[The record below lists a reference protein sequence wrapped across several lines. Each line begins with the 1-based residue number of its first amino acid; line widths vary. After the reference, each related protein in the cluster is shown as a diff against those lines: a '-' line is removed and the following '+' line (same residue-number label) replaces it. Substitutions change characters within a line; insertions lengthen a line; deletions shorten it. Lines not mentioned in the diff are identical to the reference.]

1 MACKHFYKN
10 TPLPQAD
17 EIFGYIQRT
26 QAGNRNADAILK
38 ILQNHNL
45 ISPRKF
51 STGMHHI
58 RMGKDVFEQYKH
70 VGYVNEVARKH
81 YGGKNLLNITERGR
95 VYGNR
100 YKGNSNIDYTVTV
113 NENVLQEIG
122 EAMDI
127 LTDEVPDALKQAEIE
142 YYQSLKGDALLS
154 EQARLENKSD
164 QQLASRLPKADTS
177 QLGRVVERLTRNFE
191 KAGIK
196 VDVKL
201 DIKLDALGEVRTVN
215 GKPTIYINP
224 RKMREDTAF
233 HEFAHIY
240 VDILGLNNPL
250 VQEVLQ
256 KFQDTPMGRKIREQ
270 YTMHAEREGL
280 SEKDTEEKILKEIVV
295 TAIGLEGAKIV
306 RKNPSKMQSLLNR
319 LFRAI
324 GKLLGIN
331 QDAAAQLA
339 EQMWKAT
346 MPKHA
351 TVQFSNY
358 AQQSLEEEN
367 LKKVI
372 EDVRLVLKGFL
383 IEEQRKRSEGQEET
397 AAEEKLKREL
407 NRLENA
413 RTAQDLFSFVGYMRN
428 LVVRAD
434 EFMTRV
440 ENEYH
445 DDMTV
450 EESVSMLKDI
460 YNVQKYIKA
469 LAPLDL
475 YPAIAAEV
483 REKSKL
489 KELSP
494 TEPIKELE
502 TAMSMIVTKIDDLSK
517 RYLDNGAVIYAG
529 ILEQMA
535 PSTTGVAIDNII
547 KRMREQQRLIGK
559 PDETEAI
566 KAIRRRREKGEINEV
581 EERAEIIEEYAKQ
594 LDQKKATKSALIR
607 QLREDFKSL
616 NMLSAQFDPIIFSDD
631 MAIQLH
637 VLRQKE
643 AVEDAT
649 ERTMDVQS
657 DIYEA
662 YEEYKAETGK
672 GDTNTEAFN
681 APWTEVVTYNVWN
694 PEKKAYEKQTLLQLV
709 QPTDVNKYYEEQR
722 SMEDMV
728 MAKYIEPANERVA
741 KLVADGVP
749 RTRAEQFA
757 EVKALYKKAASVRR
771 AWHAENSEKTKDA
784 ETRYKKLQEELAQKQ
799 EDMRNIDLASPT
811 RDVQLADLAADIQM
825 IRKNLAKAKSGSVW
839 MGRFAQP
846 KTGMFVNPRYEA
858 LKNNKP
864 AFKYYNTMLGIYKEQ
879 QAKAPSNLPINP
891 WDDNFS
897 YAMPSVYR
905 DSRERLLSGY
915 GKEGVSA
922 WLEDTFTL
930 QQTDFEF
937 GTLTGLNGERLRV
950 VPTFFG
956 DRIDAKEITRDLATS
971 VLMFAHQANLYE
983 AKSQVLSEVMIMQDL
998 MDARGVLDTE
1008 VTGSPVVNRL
1018 AAKLGIQR
1026 SQKARTNRR
1035 ADHLRE
1041 FTDSFFFGQKQLTS
1055 EFEFMGRKFSTTKL
1069 SGALASFTA
1078 LNLLGFNLKQ
1088 AFNQKILDNERLV
1101 EEAMASQYFTVQDLA
1116 KARAMLNVELAT
1128 GGVMK
1133 DVNSFMPKSKLV
1145 QYMRTLNAMV
1155 DLTGL
1160 GSLGKAGSAARRVGS
1175 AGEILMTAQEA
1186 ADFQTTAA
1194 RALAIGNN
1202 IIVEDAEGNRST
1214 LWEAFNME
1222 GKRYKFKKGLK
1233 RVFTDE
1239 EGNEVLQPF
1248 KVNEVRN
1255 VLGGLYK
1262 RTNQLKGD
1270 FNQFI
1275 AQRRAWGIQVGLF
1288 RKWMS
1293 PSIRRK
1299 YGWGRGKLH
1308 VDFETGDVTEGMYWS
1323 TLRYLN
1329 NSIKDQLSFA
1339 KQYAILDPMEK
1350 ANVRRTAAESAFAV
1364 LSMVV
1369 TYLAASLASDYDEED
1384 PERMALM
1391 FVAYQARR
1399 LEAELS
1405 GYNIMQAPFNPIG
1418 VGGDTLRLLKSPAAS
1433 VRQLS
1438 LSLTLLDQLMAN
1450 GRWAVGLG
1458 GEETE
1463 KKVFYQ
1469 RRSGAWEKG
1478 DRKIWSV
1485 LTKLFP
1491 GVRGLATSTEYEDSI
1506 KWFDKPLY

>member
-1 MACKHFYKN
+1 MACKHFYN
-10 TPLPQAD
+10 STPLPQAD
-17 EIFGYIQRT
+17 EVFGYIQRT
-26 QAGNRNADAILK
+26 QPDNRKADAILK
-38 ILQNHNL
+38 TLQNHDL
-45 ISPRKF
+45 ISPRNS
-51 STGMHHI
+51 STGIHHI

-70 VGYVNEVARKH
+70 GGYVNEVARRH
-81 YGGKNLLNITERGR
+81 YGGKNLLTITERGR

-127 LTDEVPDALKQAEIE
+127 LTDEVPSALKQAEME

-154 EQARLENKSD
+154 EQARIENKSD
-164 QQLASRLPKADTS
+164 QQLASRQPKQS
-177 QLGRVVERLTRNFE
+177 VGQLERVVSRLTKNFK
-191 KAGIK
+191 KAGVD

-201 DIKLDALGEVRTVN
+201 DIKIDVLGEVRTVN
-215 GKPTIYINP
+215 GKPTIFINP
-224 RKMREDTAF
+224 QKMREDTAF

-256 KFQDTPMGRKIREQ
+256 KFQDTPMGKKIREQ
-270 YTMHAEREGL
+270 YTMHAENEGL
-280 SEKDTEEKILKEIVV
+280 TEEETEEKVLKEIVV

-324 GKLLGIN
+324 GKALGIESN
-331 QDAAAQLA
+331 AAAVLA
-339 EQMWKAT
+339 EQMWNAT
-346 MPKHA
+346 MPKHE
-351 TVQFSNY
+351 TVKFSNY
-358 AQQSLEEEN
+358 AQQSLEEDN

-372 EDVRLVLKGFL
+372 EDVQLVLKGFL
-383 IEEQRKRSEGQEET
+383 IEEQRKRSEGQEKT
-397 AAEEKLKREL
+397 AAEEKLEREL

-413 RTAQDLFSFVGYMRN
+413 RTIQDLTSFVSYMRN

-434 EFMTRV
+434 EFMTRI

-450 EESVSMLKDI
+450 EEAVSMLKDI

-483 REKSKL
+483 REKGKL
-489 KELSP
+489 KQLSP
-494 TEPIKELE
+494 TEPIVELE
-502 TAMSMIVTKIDDLSK
+502 SAMALIVTKIDDISK
-517 RYLDNGAVIYAG
+517 RYLDNAAVIYAG

-535 PSTTGVAIDNII
+535 PSTAGVAIDNVI
-547 KRMREQQRLIGK
+547 KMMREQQRLIGK

-566 KAIRRRREKGEINEV
+566 KAIRRRRANGEIGENE
-581 EERAEIIEEYAKQ
+581 EKAEIIEEYAKQ

-662 YEEYKAETGK
+662 YEEYKEATGK

-681 APWTEVVTYNVWN
+681 QPWTEVVTYNVWN
-694 PEKKAYEKQTLLQLV
+694 PELGKYEKQNILQLV
-709 QPTDVNKYYEEQR
+709 QPTDVNRYYSEEAE
-722 SMEDMV
+722 MEDEV
-728 MAKYIEPANERVA
+728 YNKYIKPANDIVQE
-741 KLVADGVP
+741 LVDQGVP
-749 RTRAEQFA
+749 RERANQFD
-757 EVKALYKKAASVRR
+757 EVKALRTEGAKVRR
-771 AWHAENSEKTKDA
+771 AWHVENSEGTKDA
-784 ETRYKKLQEELAQKQ
+784 EAKYKKLLDELAQKQ
-799 EDMRNIDLASPT
+799 QDLRSIDLNSPM
-811 RDVQLADLAADIQM
+811 RDVQLADINADIRM
-825 IRKNLAKAKSGSVW
+825 IKKNLARAKNGNVW

-846 KTGMFVNPRYEA
+846 KADKFVNPKYEA

-864 AFKYYNTMLGIYKEQ
+864 AFKYYNTMLSIYKAQ

-915 GKEGVSA
+915 GKEGLSA
-922 WLEDTFTL
+922 WFEDTFTL

-937 GTLTGLNGERLRV
+937 GTLTDLNGERLRV

-971 VLMFAHQANLYE
+971 VLMFAHQANMYE
-983 AKSQVLSEVMIMQDL
+983 AKSEVLSEVMIMQDL
-998 MDARGVLDTE
+998 MDDRGVLDTE

-1026 SQKARTNRR
+1026 SQKARGNRR

-1069 SGALASFTA
+1069 SGTLASFTA

-1088 AFNQKILDNERLV
+1088 AFNQKILDNERLA
-1101 EEAMASQYFTVQDLA
+1101 EEALAGQYFDVKELA
-1116 KARAMLNVELAT
+1116 WARATLNGELAT

-1145 QYMRTLNAMV
+1145 QYMRALNAMV

-1160 GSLGKAGSAARRVGS
+1160 GNLGKAGSAARRVGS

-1194 RALAIGNN
+1194 RALAVGKAITL
-1202 IIVEDAEGNRST
+1202 VDEDGNRYN
-1214 LWEAFNME
+1214 LWEAFTKE
-1222 GKRYKFKKGLK
+1222 DGKRFKFKKGLK
-1233 RVFTDE
+1233 RVYTDA

-1288 RKWMS
+1288 R
-1293 PSIRRK
+1293 
-1299 YGWGRGKLH
+1299 
-1308 VDFETGDVTEGMYWS
+1308 T
-1323 TLRYLN
+1323 
-1329 NSIKDQLSFA
+1329 
-1339 KQYAILDPMEK
+1339 
-1350 ANVRRTAAESAFAV
+1350 
-1364 LSMVV
+1364 
-1369 TYLAASLASDYDEED
+1369 
-1384 PERMALM
+1384 
-1391 FVAYQARR
+1391 ARR
-1399 LEAELS
+1399 LR
-1405 GYNIMQAPFNPIG
+1405 
-1418 VGGDTLRLLKSPAAS
+1418 D
-1433 VRQLS
+1433 
-1438 LSLTLLDQLMAN
+1438 
-1450 GRWAVGLG
+1450 W
-1458 GEETE
+1458 
-1463 KKVFYQ
+1463 
-1469 RRSGAWEKG
+1469 
-1478 DRKIWSV
+1478 
-1485 LTKLFP
+1485 
-1491 GVRGLATSTEYEDSI
+1491 
-1506 KWFDKPLY
+1506 